1 MPSIS
6 RSALVPYTPEQ
17 MFKVVDDVDHYS
29 EFLPWCGASEELDR
43 KENSVKGSVTIVKGA
58 VNKKFVTLNEF
69 QRYSV
74 IEMKLVE
81 GPFKQLH
88 GYWRFD
94 DLNGEACKISLDL
107 DFEFSNRLVSFAIG
121 PIFNQIANTLVDAF
135 VARAK
140 DVYG

>member
-17 MFKVVDDVDHYS
+17 MFNIVDDVDHYS
-29 EFLPWCGASEELDR
+29 EFLPWCGESEELDR

-94 DLNGEACKISLDL
+94 DLNGEACNISLDL

-121 PIFNQIANTLVDAF
+121 SIFNQIANTLVDAF